1 MTHHTTEELI
11 GGRSEWAV
19 SPNNFNGL
27 IDSHILANQRISE
40 LEAQL
45 AAQHERVIM
54 LEVSYAEKPEALS
67 DANEMLA
74 ELESQ
79 LAVEKE
85 TWRCFHCGFETADR
99 AEAEVHFGA
108 RDDAEEFKPFC
119 RWWAS
124 MSPEE
129 RGEALQDTIKE
140 LNSERD
146 ENAVLRSK
154 IDGLEYRIHG
164 IVSEIKSFKPF
175 RDCES
180 IHQVFHV
187 YDSMEGRMLVAEEK
201 LAERDRQLKT
211 AREALEELDSK
222 SSLVPHWTSHL
233 SDACLSNCPRCLVRK
248 ALVALDGEV

>member
-1 MTHHTTEELI
+1 
-11 GGRSEWAV
+11 
-19 SPNNFNGL
+19 
-27 IDSHILANQRISE
+27 
-40 LEAQL
+40 
-45 AAQHERVIM
+45 
-54 LEVSYAEKPEALS
+54 
-67 DANEMLA
+67 
-74 ELESQ
+74 
-79 LAVEKE
+79 
-85 TWRCFHCGFETADR
+85 
-99 AEAEVHFGA
+99 
-108 RDDAEEFKPFC
+108 
-119 RWWAS
+119 

-129 RGEALQDTIKE
+129 RGEALQDTIE
-140 LNSERD
+140 QLNSERD

-248 ALVALDGEV
+248 ALAALDGEV